1 MKRMMN
7 FVNALIVIALTLAG
21 CSDEGTGRRPEPNP
35 QQPPKQETTFQ
46 VNPDWTLSHNREVIT
61 DENGFRA
68 DVDVIT
74 VRSLDQET
82 YWLDVLTAE
91 NFELWY
97 KSDVVE
103 YIKDEPNF
111 YNGELYKGTN
121 YIQFD
126 RMRSGKWI
134 AVAFGMTSDKKPT
147 GDYAIL
153 EFTLEEDVPEAD
165 FTKWLGDWKITGASK
180 SDPSKEISYDLKI
193 TSSDANYLVNITGW
207 EKGKINADDTDMSDY
222 ILEAQYDRFTKTL
235 LFKSLYLETEKIDGK
250 EYDLCFYGNFY
261 YDGSMNFNDIEV
273 GEHVVTDNII
283 IAESTKLSGDGTNAK
298 VEGLNFNFE
307 HNNRTYKTV
316 LTSMQYYAYPLDE
329 NDLGI
334 YSKHNDVPVFPLTM
348 TRTSATVAGQATGIS
363 AASRAKFL
371 KIRTG
376 RFNAASHS
384 FRQSSS
390 DKVRQAR

>member
-1 MKRMMN
+1 MKRMLI
-7 FVNALIVIALTLAG
+7 FVNALTLIVLTLAG

-82 YWLDVLTAE
+82 YWLDVLTAD

-134 AVAFGMTSDKKPT
+134 AVAFGMTSDNKPT

-180 SDPSKEISYDLKI
+180 SNPSKEIS
-193 TSSDANYLVNITGW
+193 
-207 EKGKINADDTDMSDY
+207 
-222 ILEAQYDRFTKTL
+222 
-235 LFKSLYLETEKIDGK
+235 
-250 EYDLCFYGNFY
+250 
-261 YDGSMNFNDIEV
+261 
-273 GEHVVTDNII
+273 
-283 IAESTKLSGDGTNAK
+283 
-298 VEGLNFNFE
+298 
-307 HNNRTYKTV
+307 
-316 LTSMQYYAYPLDE
+316 
-329 NDLGI
+329 
-334 YSKHNDVPVFPLTM
+334 
-348 TRTSATVAGQATGIS
+348 
-363 AASRAKFL
+363 
-371 KIRTG
+371 
-376 RFNAASHS
+376 
-384 FRQSSS
+384 
-390 DKVRQAR
+390 

>member
-1 MKRMMN
+1 M
-7 FVNALIVIALTLAG
+7 
-21 CSDEGTGRRPEPNP
+21 
-35 QQPPKQETTFQ
+35 
-46 VNPDWTLSHNREVIT
+46 
-61 DENGFRA
+61 
-68 DVDVIT
+68 
-74 VRSLDQET
+74 
-82 YWLDVLTAE
+82 
-91 NFELWY
+91 
-97 KSDVVE
+97 
-103 YIKDEPNF
+103 
-111 YNGELYKGTN
+111 
-121 YIQFD
+121 
-126 RMRSGKWI
+126 
-134 AVAFGMTSDKKPT
+134 
-147 GDYAIL
+147 
-153 EFTLEEDVPEAD
+153 EFTLKEDAPEAD

-180 SDPSKEISYDLKI
+180 SDPTKEISYDLKI

-207 EKGKINADDTDMSDY
+207 EEGKINADDTDMSGY

-307 HNNRTYKTV
+307 HNNRTYRTV

-334 YSKHNDVPVFPLTM
+334 YSKHDDVPVFPLTM

-363 AASRAKFL
+363 AASRAKVL
-371 KIRTG
+371 KIKTG